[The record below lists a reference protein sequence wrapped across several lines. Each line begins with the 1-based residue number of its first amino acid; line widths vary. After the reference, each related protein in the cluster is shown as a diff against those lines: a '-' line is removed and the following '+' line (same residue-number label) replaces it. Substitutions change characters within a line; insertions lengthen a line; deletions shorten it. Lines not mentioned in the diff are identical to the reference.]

1 MLYKLMDKVI
11 KILERYGPMTGKEL
25 QQKTKLDDFHLWK
38 ICNTSEEIITKTIGK
53 RYLRFDIQV
62 EGYARLSPSIVRE
75 FYSYSII
82 GVKKHYEKVLEKLD
96 MLHKTIID
104 ISKNKFYLSYEVI
117 KQIVETDENS
127 EILKKFVCFLIAGD
141 VVFEMAHLEP
151 RPESSTGKLVK
162 GSDLDIV
169 VVTKGLPDSVVN
181 NIDLLIYNKKS
192 FLLKNP
198 SYNEE
203 IDYVVKDISKVKEQL
218 EFKDFKSMIASKV
231 LFESKF
237 LYGSYEMYE
246 DIKQMVEE
254 AGIPQTILE
263 LEKKAE
269 IDRNNAREYLL
280 NAKVPLAEEESLKL
294 FYTKEEKEEFF

>member
-1 MLYKLMDKVI
+1 MVDKVI
-11 KILERYGPMTGKEL
+11 KTLEKYGPMTGKEL
-25 QQKTKLDDFHLWK
+25 QQKVQLDDFYLWK
-38 ICNTSEEIITKTIGK
+38 ICNTHEEIITKTIGK

-75 FYSYSII
+75 FYSYTIV
-82 GVKKHYEKVLEKLD
+82 GLKKDIEKISEKLKI
-96 MLHKTIID
+96 LNKTIID
-104 ISKNKFYLSYEVI
+104 ISKDKFRLAYEVM
-117 KQIVETDENS
+117 KQIVETNENA
-127 EILKKFVCFLIAGD
+127 EVLKKYVCFLIAGD

-169 VVTKGLPDSVVN
+169 VVTKGLPDSLVN
-181 NIDLLIYNKKS
+181 NIDLLIYNKKN

-231 LFESKF
+231 LYESQF

-246 DIKQMVEE
+246 DIKEMVKE
-254 AGIPQTILE
+254 AGIPQKIAE
-263 LEKKAE
+263 LEEKAE
-269 IDRNNAREYLL
+269 IDRSNARMYLL
-280 NAKVPLAEEESLKL
+280 KAKVPLAEEESLKL

>member
-1 MLYKLMDKVI
+1 MDKVV
-11 KILERYGPMTGKEL
+11 KILKEHGPMTGKEL
-25 QQKTKLDDFHLWK
+25 QRKTQLDDFYLWK
-38 ICNTSEEIITKTIGK
+38 ICNTNEEITTKTIGK

-75 FYSYSII
+75 FYSYTII
-82 GVKKHYEKVLEKLD
+82 GMKKDYKKILEKLD

-104 ISKNKFYLSYEVI
+104 ISKNKFHLAYEVI
-117 KQIVETDENS
+117 KQIVETNENS
-127 EILKKFVCFLIAGD
+127 EIIKKYVCFLIAGD
-141 VVFEMAHLEP
+141 VVFKMSHLEP

-169 VVTKGLPDSVVN
+169 VVTKGLPDTLVN
-181 NIDLLIYNKKS
+181 NIDLLIYNQKN

-203 IDYVVKDISKVKEQL
+203 IDYVVKDISKVREQL
-218 EFKDFKSMIASKV
+218 EFNDFKSKIASKV
-231 LFESKF
+231 LFESEY

-246 DIKQMVEE
+246 DIKQMVKE
-254 AGIPQTILE
+254 ADIPQKIIE
-263 LEKKAE
+263 LEEKAE
-269 IDRNNAREYLL
+269 IDRNNARIYLL
-280 NAKVPLAEEESLKL
+280 KAEAPLPEEESLKL